1 MNLNRIIWAVA
12 FAITMP
18 TVLTFVF
25 TAIRNAKSNPH
36 GEMTD
41 QEFIV
46 KYPNSI
52 IVLGLSFGGIGLAIT
67 VFLNIYWYITT
78 NDRLFF
84 IFDCIIGPIIL
95 FFAYIALKGM
105 IFRVVVSGE
114 QITVHDIFRT
124 PRRFTFS
131 DIEHARIR
139 INSGD
144 MNPES
149 LILKTS
155 VDKRMVVDGMTVEYE
170 RLVKRVKAEVPSER
184 LEGYF

>member
-1 MNLNRIIWAVA
+1 
-12 FAITMP
+12 
-18 TVLTFVF
+18 
-25 TAIRNAKSNPH
+25 
-36 GEMTD
+36 MTD

-52 IVLGLSFGGIGLAIT
+52 IGLGLGFGGVLLAIT
-67 VFLNIYWYITT
+67 VFLTFYWARTESNNTFIY
-78 NDRLFF
+78 
-84 IFDCIIGPIIL
+84 FDCFTGAIIL
-95 FFAYIALKGM
+95 SFFYVALKGM

-124 PRRFTFS
+124 PRRFTFRE
-131 DIEHARIR
+131 IEHARLR
-139 INSGD
+139 INYGD

-149 LILKTS
+149 LILRTS

-170 RLVKRVKAEVPSER
+170 RLVKRIKAEVPSER